1 MEPHFWHAF
10 YEKTSRPPISDD
22 SPSVCYTDNPDIAI
36 TDYTMIMQTKNGTL
50 TTERPIRGANSALDA
65 MRRGRQILLSSGYDV
80 GLVRF
85 QGERLCGWPVI
96 ARSM

>member
-22 SPSVCYTDNPDIAI
+22 SPSVGYTTDNPDSA
-36 TDYTMIMQTKNGTL
+36 DYTMIMQTEDGTH
-50 TTERPIRGANSALDA
+50 TTERPIQGANTALDA
-65 MRRGRQILLSSGYDV
+65 MRCGRRILLSSGYDF

-85 QGERLCGWPVI
+85 RGERLCGWPVV